1 MTGGILGW
9 AIPALVVFGSAAVIA
24 FAVAWAVRASR
35 RSPRARAAAERAR
48 TDAGAAL
55 VRLDDEIGE
64 LDIDVALS
72 GAMYGGDAPAT
83 LRRAKMNAEHV
94 RDRAFADYSVLDD
107 PALVPAE
114 RQRRARD
121 ILARLSKTLADL
133 DRARTE
139 HGAWLAQHRT
149 AADQI
154 SAARQRLTEA
164 REQIGDPAAL
174 VAALQQRF
182 DASEWQDA
190 ADAAARSRSALAD
203 AAAHLD
209 RAEQGAADPTVNAL
223 PDISAAERALRDAQ
237 TAAARLDLECRQLTE
252 ASDSLADEF
261 AGARAA
267 IRAASALRDQVEPDA
282 ASRLGA
288 AIADA
293 VSALDALEPGAAR
306 QPMHT
311 VDRIARL
318 RDRLDL
324 AIGDAR
330 SAQQRL
336 RGARTALPGTLAS
349 AAAAVSRAEGAAAT
363 AGADARA
370 RLAAAQRELV
380 DARRRT
386 DPVEALDAA
395 RRAMRHA
402 EDAQALADYDRLGGP
417 G

>member
-1 MTGGILGW
+1 MGTVLGW
-9 AIPALVVFGSAAVIA
+9 AIPALVVFGSAAAIV
-24 FAVAWAVRASR
+24 VVVGWTVRASR
-35 RSPRARAAAERAR
+35 RSPRARAAADQAR

-72 GAMYGGDAPAT
+72 GSMYGGDAPPG
-83 LRRAKMNAEHV
+83 LRRAKMNAQHV
-94 RDRAFADYSVLDD
+94 RDRAFADYSALDD
-107 PALVPAE
+107 PALAPAE
-114 RQRRARD
+114 RRRRARD
-121 ILARLSKTLADL
+121 ILARLSKTLAEL
-133 DRARTE
+133 DRARAE
-139 HGAWLAQHRT
+139 HGAWTAQHRT

-154 SAARQRLTEA
+154 STARQRLTEA

-182 DASEWQDA
+182 DAAEWQDA
-190 ADAAARSRSALAD
+190 ADAAARTRAALAD

-223 PDISAAERALRDAQ
+223 PDLAAAERALRVAQ
-237 TAAARLDLECRQLTE
+237 TSAARLDRECRQLTE

-261 AGARAA
+261 TVARSA
-267 IRAASALRDQVEPDA
+267 IRAASALREHVEPDA
-282 ASRLGA
+282 AARLGA

-293 VSALDALEPGAAR
+293 AAALDALEPGAVR

-311 VDRIARL
+311 VDRIARV

-336 RGARTALPGTLAS
+336 RAARTALPGTLAS

-363 AGADARA
+363 AGADART
-370 RLAAAQRELV
+370 RLAAAQRELT
-380 DARRRT
+380 DARRRA

-395 RRAMRHA
+395 RRAMRQA
-402 EDAQALADYDRLGGP
+402 EDAQALADYDRLGRP